1 LWDVQSLWHKICSK
15 LLSQTVNP
23 MSYFRNI
30 GRGIKT
36 TWKGMSLTMRHLWNA
51 RRNRMA
57 NDIQNHDYFDRQTG
71 RVTVQFPHESIIVP
85 DNGRYQLD
93 VEMDDCIVCDKCAK
107 ICPVDCIEIEAIKSP
122 EIISHAS
129 DGSPIRLYAAK
140 FDIDMAKCCFC
151 GLCTTVCPTECLTM
165 TNEYDFSVADV
176 HTLNFAFSKLAPEV
190 ADEKRKLYEHFIA
203 EKQAAKPI
211 EKKEETAATEPKK
224 IAFKPKFGT
233 NGNGA
238 EKKVEEKPIEEKPVE
253 NKPKP
258 VFKPKFTV
266 QPLDTTVIQKAEE
279 QKEQDKPKPTFKP
292 KFTVNKATNGN
303 GETTK
308 TSIEIKPIESQAK
321 PTFKPKFK
329 LNPLDVS
336 ALEKQ
341 PEMDKSEEK
350 PEVVAEEKPKTN
362 TFRPK
367 FKIPNK
373 N

>member
-1 LWDVQSLWHKICSK
+1 
-15 LLSQTVNP
+15 
-23 MSYFRNI
+23 
-30 GRGIKT
+30 
-36 TWKGMSLTMRHLWNA
+36 MSLTIRHLWNA

-57 NDIQNHDYFDRQTG
+57 NDIQKHDYFDRQTG
-71 RVTVQFPHESIIVP
+71 RVTVQFPHETIIVP

-176 HTLNFAFSKLAPEV
+176 HALNFAFSKLTPEV
-190 ADEKRKLYEHFIA
+190 ADEKRKLYEQFVA

-211 EKKEETAATEPKK
+211 EKKEEVPATESKK
-224 IAFKPKFGT
+224 IAFKPKFGM

-238 EKKVEEKPIEEKPVE
+238 EKKVEENPIEEKPVE

-258 VFKPKFTV
+258 SFKPKFTV
-266 QPLDTTVIQKAEE
+266 KPLDTTVIQKAEK
-279 QKEQDKPKPTFKP
+279 QKKQDKPKPTFKP
-292 KFTVNKATNGN
+292 KFTVNNAQNGN
-303 GETTK
+303 EK
-308 TSIEIKPIESQAK
+308 AADDAVEIKPIESQAK
-321 PTFKPKFK
+321 PAFKPKFK

-336 ALEKQ
+336 VIERQKEIEKNK
-341 PEMDKSEEK
+341 EEVVVEEEK
-350 PEVVAEEKPKTN
+350 EKPKTN

>member
-1 LWDVQSLWHKICSK
+1 VGLWHKICNT

-36 TWKGMSLTMRHLWNA
+36 TWKGMSLTMRHLLNA
-51 RRNRMA
+51 RRNRRA
-57 NDIQNHDYFDRQTG
+57 NDIQAADYFDRQSG
-71 RVTVQFPHESIIVP
+71 RVTVQFPHESILVP

-107 ICPVDCIEIEAIKSP
+107 ICPVDCIEIEAIKSS

-165 TNEYDFSVADV
+165 TNEFDFSVADV
-176 HTLNFAFSKLAPEV
+176 HALNFAFSKLTPEV
-190 ADEKRKLYEHFIA
+190 ADEKRKLYEQFVA
-203 EKQAAKPI
+203 EKQATKPV
-211 EKKEETAATEPKK
+211 EKKEESLNGEAKK
-224 IAFKPKFGT
+224 VVFKPKFGS

-238 EKKVEEKPIEEKPVE
+238 EKKVEEEKPLE

-258 VFKPKFTV
+258 TFKPKFTV
-266 QPLDTTVIQKAEE
+266 KPLDVEVVQQVTE
-279 QKEQDKPKPTFKP
+279 QKVEDKPKPTFKP
-292 KFTVNKATNGN
+292 KFTVKPQSVNGN
-303 GETTK
+303 GKQEEK
-308 TSIEIKPIESQAK
+308 VAELQPLESSPKPA
-321 PTFKPKFK
+321 FKPKFK
-329 LNPLDVS
+329 LKPLENIP
-336 ALEKQ
+336 EK
-341 PEMDKSEEK
+341 EIEE
-350 PEVVAEEKPKTN
+350 EVIVEEKPKTVS
-362 TFRPK
+362 FKPK
-367 FKIPNK
+367 FKMANK